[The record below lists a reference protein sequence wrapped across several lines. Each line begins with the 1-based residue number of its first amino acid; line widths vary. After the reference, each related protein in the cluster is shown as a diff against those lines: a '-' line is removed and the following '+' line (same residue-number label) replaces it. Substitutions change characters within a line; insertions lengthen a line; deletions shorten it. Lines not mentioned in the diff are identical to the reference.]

1 VQIAPFD
8 FGHCTRLII
17 ATPSDHAIDMATN
30 RLQSLLERSG
40 GRPPF
45 RSAKGNP
52 AEDEDIWWA
61 FDGAVKD
68 LAYQGVDVA
77 IMKCREHEGFY
88 LPLGEWNP
96 KGEGEKFIFG
106 MAQAVR
112 HARGRGGKG
121 GGGGAEHER
130 CCRRGG
136 EEEEGEGVWEGD
148 GLFCVIPVR
157 GSGLQSGGMNAWM
170 GLWILS
176 LISGVEVMF

>member
-17 ATPSDHAIDMATN
+17 ATPWDHAIDMATN

-112 HARGRGGKG
+112 HARDAAVREAEAELNMSVAAVVEGKRKKAREFGRG
-121 GGGGAEHER
+121 
-130 CCRRGG
+130 
-136 EEEEGEGVWEGD
+136 
-148 GLFCVIPVR
+148 
-157 GSGLQSGGMNAWM
+157 M
-170 GLWILS
+170 GFF
-176 LISGVEVMF
+176 V